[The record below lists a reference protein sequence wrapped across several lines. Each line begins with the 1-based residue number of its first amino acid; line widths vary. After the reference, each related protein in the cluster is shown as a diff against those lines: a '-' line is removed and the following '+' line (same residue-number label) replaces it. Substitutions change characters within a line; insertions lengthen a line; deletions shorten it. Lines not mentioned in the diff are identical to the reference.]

1 LVEQLSHDICT
12 DQSFSSYA
20 TNILSRCNLDM
31 RDYGIASLITWF
43 FDKAGY
49 QFSTPS
55 FGAEFSGLHAS
66 PFPIARL

>member
-1 LVEQLSHDICT
+1 
-12 DQSFSSYA
+12 
-20 TNILSRCNLDM
+20 M